1 MLDRCAVAL
10 DRTDQPVDLVLSLTV
25 RLQVRRPRAAGF
37 TALARRI
44 EAVGSNNFSAD
55 AVSVDFGLT
64 WPSRGSRC
72 RCGGRMVY
80 SRSFQLNSWTP
91 PSTGKS
97 CNKAGP
103 VFGEMPHDG
112 SQHDLKRG
120 NAGGCSPLHWAKTQS
135 PVGSIPLS
143 LSRRRSHWV
152 RTRRATSIAR

>member
-44 EAVGSNNFSAD
+44 DAVGSNNFSAD

-72 RCGGRMVY
+72 RCGGRMVLLP
-80 SRSFQLNSWTP
+80 FI
-91 PSTGKS
+91 STEL
-97 CNKAGP
+97 
-103 VFGEMPHDG
+103 VD
-112 SQHDLKRG
+112 
-120 NAGGCSPLHWAKTQS
+120 
-135 PVGSIPLS
+135 
-143 LSRRRSHWV
+143 
-152 RTRRATSIAR
+152 TSINGQVMQQGRAGIRRDAA